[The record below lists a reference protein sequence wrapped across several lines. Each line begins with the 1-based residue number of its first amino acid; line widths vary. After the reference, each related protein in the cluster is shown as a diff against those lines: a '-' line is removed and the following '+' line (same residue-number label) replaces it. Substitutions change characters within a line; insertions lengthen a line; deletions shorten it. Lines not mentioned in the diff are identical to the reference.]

1 MSDTTTTGA
10 RERAALPPAGVTLI
24 AIERQRQ
31 YTAEGYNAGTDDQYV
46 HGEIGCAAVA
56 YLLAG
61 LEPSAGSTFLD
72 VAWEARSWWPWP
84 PEFFKPENKDEI
96 GKIAGAYIKEAKE
109 MATVAAAGDP
119 AAVKAQFGKLGG
131 SCKACQSA
139 ENTPS

>member
-84 PEFFKPENKDEI
+84 PEFFKPDPADRRRSLVK
-96 GKIAGAYIKEAKE
+96 
-109 MATVAAAGDP
+109 AAALI
-119 AAVKAQFGKLGG
+119 AA
-131 SCKACQSA
+131 
-139 ENTPS
+139 EIDRINRITPKER